1 MSTAPK
7 ETADASCIAC
17 GVPLPRS
24 AAYCPGCGRPL
35 DDEVADPT
43 VRAEVPPTETG
54 PLPVSISRA
63 EPRWFGV
70 PSSTALLVLSIVVF
84 VFAVLAFVSG
94 RWPVGLILAG
104 IGLLLCSAFLE
115 LARRKPDSELSRRS
129 LERVDDARARAGS
142 VVEALMIRGRAGRD
156 ATMLR
161 LELRRLYQRRRDL
174 LTAFGD
180 AVYRGAD
187 ADGLRNELEA
197 LDERARDL
205 DDELHQLAVGTRER
219 IEEARLAVQ
228 ETQMVIV
235 PEPYPPPDEGTPPTP
250 PLLPEP
256 SPPPDEITPPEPD
269 PEPDEAPEDASEP
282 STRH

>member
-1 MSTAPK
+1 MSAAAK

-35 DDEVADPT
+35 DDEIADST
-43 VRAEVPPTETG
+43 VRAEIPPTETG

-84 VFAVLAFVSG
+84 AFAVLAFVSG

-142 VVEALMIRGRAGRD
+142 VVEALLIRGRAGRD

-187 ADGLRNELEA
+187 ADGLRSELEA

-205 DDELHQLAVGTRER
+205 DDEVHQLAVGARER
-219 IEEARLAVQ
+219 IEETRLAVQ
-228 ETQMVIV
+228 ETQMVTV

-269 PEPDEAPEDASEP
+269 PEPDEASEDASEHRA
-282 STRH
+282 RH